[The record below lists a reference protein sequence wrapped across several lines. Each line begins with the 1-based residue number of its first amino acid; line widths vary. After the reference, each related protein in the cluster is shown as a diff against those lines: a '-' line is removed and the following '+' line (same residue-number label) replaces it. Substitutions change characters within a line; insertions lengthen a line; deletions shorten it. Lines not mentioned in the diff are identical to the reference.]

1 VVQYRRT
8 VEVLAV
14 SEYLKQ
20 LGPAVDL
27 CNALAA
33 VDINSASS
41 GAGAILDAS
50 GGGAA
55 VKEYYDQ
62 FAASLRAESVPEL
75 TSGCNQPF
83 TAIFARYQD
92 YLQHAEASLHA
103 LLLPT
108 PPFHA
113 WVTPPLGRMLCS
125 VQLPAVGVSSSA
137 AHTADFAPEDETLVA
152 EHLLHM
158 LSLTVG
164 VRDVRLSSSSG
175 AEHVVLPHCLAAEDV
190 HRVVQQWREAYIQH
204 ESLVTQRHAAKRL
217 AERAAKNAAT
227 TTTAAA
233 NATLPEEF
241 APFAAESEYETPIVS
256 QSTVNSATTLSL
268 DTYAL
273 LKRAHVLLQID
284 LSCVTRDYLRR
295 IIAWLSDDLQLM
307 YEVTKPGDYA
317 FSALQR
323 FYCPRHPWEVR
334 CCVDM
339 SNGGEFCMVVSI
351 TVLAPCCCLIHQTR
365 Q

>member
-1 VVQYRRT
+1 VLQYRRT
-8 VEVLAV
+8 VDVRAV

-41 GAGAILDAS
+41 RAGAILDAS

-83 TAIFARYQD
+83 TVIFARYQD

-137 AHTADFAPEDETLVA
+137 AHTADFAPEDETLGLA
-152 EHLLHM
+152 
-158 LSLTVG
+158 VG
-164 VRDVRLSSSSG
+164 ARDVRLSSRSG
-175 AEHVVLPHCLAAEDV
+175 AEHVVLPHCLAAEDE
-190 HRVVQQWREAYIQH
+190 HRVVQLWREAYIQH
-204 ESLVTQRHAAKRL
+204 ERSPSGTRRNISQRGLLRTPL
-217 AERAAKNAAT
+217 
-227 TTTAAA
+227 
-233 NATLPEEF
+233 LP
-241 APFAAESEYETPIVS
+241 
-256 QSTVNSATTLSL
+256 QRRN
-268 DTYAL
+268 
-273 LKRAHVLLQID
+273 
-284 LSCVTRDYLRR
+284 LRR
-295 IIAWLSDDLQLM
+295 LRRRVSTRRRLCH
-307 YEVTKPGDYA
+307 
-317 FSALQR
+317 S
-323 FYCPRHPWEVR
+323 PRSTPPPR
-334 CCVDM
+334 CRW
-339 SNGGEFCMVVSI
+339 
-351 TVLAPCCCLIHQTR
+351 TR
-365 Q
+365 TRC